1 MSDEQEP
8 HVYELN
14 VPDNFELL
22 KVIRI
27 GEHTLQIELRGKNL
41 RLMIQPTTTI
51 TD

>member
-1 MSDEQEP
+1 MPDEEP

-14 VPDNFELL
+14 VPDDLELL

-41 RLMIQPTTTI
+41 RLIVQPTTTI